1 MLEQTFLVRRL
12 APYHRNVRKRLVKA
26 PKVYLRDTGLLH
38 HLLNLPS
45 ADDVASHPV
54 AGASFE
60 TFVIE
65 DLVRREKLTHP
76 HTQAFF
82 WRIAAGTEVD
92 LVFDRGSDR
101 VLIEVKSGRGDRPSV
116 TRSLAQSMVDIGA
129 RAAWIIDQGTGA
141 EAVGPGIERRGI
153 AEALDWLPTAER
165 RRRP

>member
-1 MLEQTFLVRRL
+1 
-12 APYHRNVRKRLVKA
+12 
-26 PKVYLRDTGLLH
+26 
-38 HLLNLPS
+38 
-45 ADDVASHPV
+45 V

-82 WRIAAGTEVD
+82 WRTAAGTEVD

-101 VLIEVKSGRGDRPSV
+101 VIIEVKSGRGDRPSV